1 MSIQTKKLHFIQEIL
16 KLRDERLIDKLYE
29 LFNAEIKRSTEGNM
43 SPLTID
49 ELNLMIDKA
58 ESDVEN
64 GKVVSADELLKSIQ
78 QWR

>member
-29 LFNAEIKRSTEGNM
+29 LFNAEIKRSTEGKM

-49 ELNLMIDKA
+49 EFNLMIDKA